1 MSTETLW
8 IVIAVA
14 ISFYF
19 AMKYAG
25 IAGDCGPHDH
35 DGQCGM
41 GAFFMKIFGLVG
53 AIIIWLGMS
62 GQILSA
68 KRRRERRFR
77 NQRRHDESFVDP
89 EYDRGA
95 AMLVN
100 RLEDDKRRAA
110 EDRVRNRR
118 A

>member
-1 MSTETLW
+1 MVKL
-8 IVIAVA
+8 
-14 ISFYF
+14 
-19 AMKYAG
+19 
-25 IAGDCGPHDH
+25 
-35 DGQCGM
+35 
-41 GAFFMKIFGLVG
+41 GLAG
-53 AIIIWLGMS
+53 AIIIALVAS
-62 GQILSA
+62 ASILWA
-68 KRRRERRFR
+68 KRARTMAARKKRT
-77 NQRRHDESFVDP
+77 HGESFVDP